1 MSTRDERM
9 RAIEAA
15 VFRTIT
21 DADWQRHLV
30 AVRLQRNRLVD
41 RIRSKILVLK
51 VESKP
56 VGKIDHE

>member
-1 MSTRDERM
+1 M
-9 RAIEAA
+9 RVIEAA

-41 RIRSKILVLK
+41 RIRSKILDLK

-56 VGKIDHE
+56 TGEKQA